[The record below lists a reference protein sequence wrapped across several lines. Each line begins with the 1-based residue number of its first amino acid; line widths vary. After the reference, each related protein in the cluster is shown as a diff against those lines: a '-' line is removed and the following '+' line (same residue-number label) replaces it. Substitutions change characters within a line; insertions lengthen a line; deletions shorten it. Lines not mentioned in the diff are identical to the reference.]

1 MPCRLC
7 THRDNCRVYGKLK
20 ELEDVLR
27 DSTILMDYALTMTI
41 LLNLEEEITK
51 KCRDYEEVKL

>member
-1 MPCRLC
+1 MPCCLC
-7 THRDNCRVYGKLK
+7 RHRDNCRVYGKLK

-41 LLNLEEEITK
+41 LSTLEEEIAK
-51 KCRDYEEVKL
+51 KCRDYEEAKE